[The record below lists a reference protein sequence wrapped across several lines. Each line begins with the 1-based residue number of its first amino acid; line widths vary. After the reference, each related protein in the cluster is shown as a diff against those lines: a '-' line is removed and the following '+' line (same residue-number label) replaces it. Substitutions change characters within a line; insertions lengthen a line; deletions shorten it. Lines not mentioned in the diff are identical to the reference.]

1 VLSLENFDDLFKQ
14 TLCNCTIQGDGR
26 VEGLIK
32 ALEKRIF
39 SHVSRSLFKK
49 DRLMFGLHLVH
60 GLVTYFS
67 SFVLLFNVHF
77 DNRASSFGQFFF
89 VAKKN

>member
-1 VLSLENFDDLFKQ
+1 MFSLEIFDDLFKQ
-14 TLCNCTIQGDGR
+14 TLCNCAIQGDGR

-39 SHVSRSLFKK
+39 DHVSRSLFKK

-60 GLVTYFS
+60 GLVTNFCNLIFTS
-67 SFVLLFNVHF
+67 IVFRIF
-77 DNRASSFGQFFF
+77 
-89 VAKKN
+89 